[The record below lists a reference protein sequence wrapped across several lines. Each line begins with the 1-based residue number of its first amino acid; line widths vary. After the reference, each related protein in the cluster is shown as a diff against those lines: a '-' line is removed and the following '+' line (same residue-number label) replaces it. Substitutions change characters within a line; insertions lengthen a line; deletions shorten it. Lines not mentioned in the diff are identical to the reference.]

1 MCCGCSYC
9 CLPSTTCAQM
19 TYAGILTGGL
29 AGVAA
34 RPSAWVGAG
43 LQGACLGVGL
53 SVFAQVLTKPLFISE
68 EKSN

>member
-1 MCCGCSYC
+1 MLWLILLLS
-9 CLPSTTCAQM
+9 SFHNTCAQM

-34 RPSAWVGAG
+34 RPGTWAGAG
-43 LQGACLGVGL
+43 MQGACLGIGL
-53 SVFAQVLTKPLFISE
+53 SVFAQVLTKPLIMSE